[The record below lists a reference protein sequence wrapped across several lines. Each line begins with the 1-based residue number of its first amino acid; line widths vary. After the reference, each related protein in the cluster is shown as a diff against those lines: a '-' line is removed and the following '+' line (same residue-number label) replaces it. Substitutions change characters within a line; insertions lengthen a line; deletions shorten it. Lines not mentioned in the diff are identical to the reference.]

1 MGIRLM
7 KTETS
12 YTDIELDD
20 GSIDEVDISGSHV
33 EITVT
38 FQADELDW
46 EIVDSE
52 TEVTEA

>member
-1 MGIRLM
+1 M